1 MILLIDIPSFRGNDF
16 DNRIFLPVFM
26 LTARLVSAN
35 AACSVD
41 LKGMRFR
48 LEFFS
53 RVEVGQKHLTVVTAV
68 FIQRQHTHRMPIL
81 IRALDS
87 QRSIHDVDAHMFMR
101 ARSHFRI
108 LNITAIH
115 VFAHGEI
122 MLRRL
127 DCAADPILFDHRAA
141 IQADRFFAYAQFA
154 GVVFLVRNPF
164 TVIDGIANH
173 HALMRTAE
181 PIRIDIAALLAD
193 APRAVLMGFIEIQ
206 FLNGDS
212 TSQRRAAVVA
222 LMQLHQHTISDMRLS
237 VVRRS
242 PAAFIKDKVIFHGL
256 MLMSTVFFLIAAA
269 IAAIVRDRMR
279 SSLNNGFSALFLAV
293 SARLTGQDMKDL
305 HFAGMHCAVSA
316 IRPSILTAIFILIF
330 NVFFPLFMRTGDG
343 RPAVFTYT
351 VRIEHMGTLIDL
363 IFIQQISATHT
374 AVRASPASEQLA
386 CNGVG

>member
-1 MILLIDIPSFRGNDF
+1 MILLIDILSFRGNDSG
-16 DNRIFLPVFM
+16 NRIFLPVFM

-35 AACSVD
+35 AAYSVN

-68 FIQRQHTHRMPIL
+68 FIQCQHTHRMPIL

-108 LNITAIH
+108 LNIAAIH
-115 VFAHGEI
+115 ALAHGKI
-122 MLRRL
+122 MLRRFGR
-127 DCAADPILFDHRAA
+127 AADPILFDHRAA
-141 IQADRFFAYAQFA
+141 IQTDRFFAYTHFA
-154 GVVFLVRNPF
+154 SVVFLVRNPF
-164 TVIDGIANH
+164 TIIDGIANH

-181 PIRIDIAALLAD
+181 PIRIDIAALFAD
-193 APRAVLMGFIEIQ
+193 ALIAVLVSFIESQ
-206 FLNGDS
+206 FPDRCSL
-212 TSQRRAAVVA
+212 QRRAAVVA
-222 LMQLHQHTISDMRLS
+222 LMQLHQRSVSDMCLS

-242 PAAFIKDKVIFHGL
+242 PAASIKDKVIFHRL
-256 MLMSTVFFLIAAA
+256 MLMRTVFFLIAAA

-305 HFAGMHCAVSA
+305 HFAGMRCAVSA
-316 IRPSILTAIFILIF
+316 IRPSILTVISILIF
-330 NVFFPLFMRTGDG
+330 NVFFPFFMRTGDG
-343 RPAVFTYT
+343 RSAVFTYT
-351 VRIEHMGTLIDL
+351 VRIEHMGALIDL

-374 AVRASPASEQLA
+374 AVRTSPISEQLA
-386 CNGVG
+386 RNGMG

>member
-1 MILLIDIPSFRGNDF
+1 MILLIDILSFRGNDSG
-16 DNRIFLPVFM
+16 NRIFLPVFM

-35 AACSVD
+35 AAYSVN

-48 LEFFS
+48 LEFFP

-108 LNITAIH
+108 LNLTAIH
-115 VFAHGEI
+115 AFAHGEI

-127 DCAADPILFDHRAA
+127 DRAADPIFFDHRAA

-164 TVIDGIANH
+164 TIIDGIANH

-206 FLNGDS
+206 FLNGGS
-212 TSQRRAAVVA
+212 FQRRAAVVA
-222 LMQLHQHTISDMRLS
+222 LMQLHQHTISDMCLS
-237 VVRRS
+237 VVRRF
-242 PAAFIKDKVIFHGL
+242 PAASIKDKVIFHRL
-256 MLMSTVFFLIAAA
+256 MFMRTVFFLIAAA

-305 HFAGMHCAVSA
+305 HFAGMRCAVSA
-316 IRPSILTAIFILIF
+316 IRPSILTAISILIF